1 MTTISFVPQANPV
14 DTRFLLD
21 PPAIVTKASP
31 ASVPST
37 LLASPIL
44 VSASSSSHASSRK
57 GKERACSSIAE
68 EDEGCVMKFTA
79 PSLRVTEDEDLP
91 SSSYMLGYVDGH
103 PSSSGSTPDYGL
115 DAVDDEVPILTL

>member
-1 MTTISFVPQANPV
+1 MSSISFVPQANPV

-21 PPAIVTKASP
+21 PPSIVTNASA

-44 VSASSSSHASSRK
+44 VSASSSSRTSSLK
-57 GKERACSSIAE
+57 GKERACPSIVA
-68 EDEGCVMKFTA
+68 EDEGCVMQFTA
-79 PSLRVTEDEDLP
+79 PSLRVINDEDLP

-115 DAVDDEVPILTL
+115 NAVDDEVPILTL

>member
-1 MTTISFVPQANPV
+1 MSSISFVHQANPV
-14 DTRFLLD
+14 DTRSLLD
-21 PPAIVTKASP
+21 PAAIVTNATP

-44 VSASSSSHASSRK
+44 VSASSSSRTSSLK
-57 GKERACSSIAE
+57 GKERACPSIVE

-79 PSLRVTEDEDLP
+79 PSLRVINDEDLP

-115 DAVDDEVPILTL
+115 NAVDDELPVLTL

>member
-1 MTTISFVPQANPV
+1 MSSISFVPQANPV
-14 DTRFLLD
+14 DTRFLPH
-21 PPAIVTKASP
+21 PPAIVTNASP

-44 VSASSSSHASSRK
+44 VSASSSSRTSSLK
-57 GKERACSSIAE
+57 GKERACPSIVE

-79 PSLRVTEDEDLP
+79 PSLRVINDKDLP

-115 DAVDDEVPILTL
+115 NAVDDEVPILTL